1 MTVKLF
7 SAAALTGLL
16 LLSEGCIS
24 SKTPVAISRGT
35 YTEIQKEEHQTLPK
49 DIGMLTLDEA
59 QNIAIQNNPSF
70 KSAYY
75 AIEAARA
82 QYYKAFSY
90 YMPTVSFRYGLGQN
104 HNFAQNK
111 DAGVNSRGFY
121 STPSLSASIL
131 VFDSFQREMNLFA
144 AKHSWNE
151 SAAAQED
158 ARRLLLRS
166 VAFAYNEVLLANA
179 KTRIAKANMRYN
191 LDLLK
196 ETELKFEAGASPL
209 SDVLN
214 FKVNYNSAESTRYS
228 AEYAAVAAKLALAQ
242 LLGLTEGTIP
252 DAVSFPLMPS
262 ADGEML
268 AGIEFYLDQAL
279 KNRPDLKQY
288 REAYE
293 VAKYNYY
300 SSIGAFGPTL
310 TFDVSVSYN
319 DEERWTKDRW
329 NRTEADEMGNS
340 SHITTHTDPNSWG
353 VNYGMT
359 LSWEI
364 FSGGRTYFT
373 MRAAQANLNAAD
385 FQVANV
391 WSSVIADVRTAY
403 ENYQTNLKQVK
414 LNQKNLELVRKQ
426 RDLVNLEYNAGS
438 TGITRLNEA
447 QTAFINAE
455 NALAEAVINMHN
467 AKAQLQ
473 AATNE
478 L

>member
-1 MTVKLF
+1 MTITKHTCRLAAAITIAGCTIF
-7 SAAALTGLL
+7 SA
-16 LLSEGCIS
+16 GCAVTQQ
-24 SKTPVAISRGT
+24 TPVAISRGT
-35 YTEIQKEEHQTLPK
+35 YTEIQPEEQQKLPAEIK
-49 DIGMLTLDEA
+49 RLSLAEA
-59 QNIAIQNNPSF
+59 QRISLQNNPSF

-75 AIEAARA
+75 AIQQAEA
-82 QYYKAFSY
+82 QYRKMWSY
-90 YMPTVSFRYGLGQN
+90 YMPTVKFSYSIGQN
-104 HNFAQNK
+104 YFRAIDPSSGNHSQTTSSNP
-111 DAGVNSRGFY
+111 GFGM
-121 STPSLSASIL
+121 SLL
-131 VFDSFQREMNLFA
+131 VFDGFQREMNLLA
-144 AKHSWNE
+144 AKHSWKE
-151 SAAAQED
+151 TAASEQD
-158 ARRLLLRS
+158 ARRLLLRA
-166 VAFAYNEVLLANA
+166 VATAYNDVLLANA
-179 KTRIAKANMRYN
+179 QSRIAVANMKYN
-191 LDLLK
+191 YDLLK
-196 ETELKFEAGASPL
+196 ETELKFEAGACPL

-252 DAVSFPLMPS
+252 DSVGFPLMPS
-262 ADGEML
+262 PDGEML

-300 SSIGAFGPTL
+300 SSIGAFGPTVS
-310 TFDVSVSYN
+310 FDVSLNYGDN
-319 DEERWTKDRW
+319 HRWSKNKWAENEDDSGVI
-329 NRTEADEMGNS
+329 RTSPE
-340 SHITTHTDPNSWG
+340 SWG
-353 VNYGMT
+353 LDYGMT
-359 LSWEI
+359 ISWEI

-373 MRAAQANLNAAD
+373 MRAAQANLNAVD

-391 WSSVIADVRTAY
+391 WSNVIADVRTAY